1 MKDKKKFKLERK
13 IVEEVYETLKSYLT
27 RSKQLIAFIETEN
40 KEEQYTS
47 NLLILYCNSILNYMF
62 ELDKLLLEN
71 GSHYLVTADLVD
83 RLNKHKKV
91 LVELEEQFNSNTKY
105 SLKVH

>member
-1 MKDKKKFKLERK
+1 MKQKRFKLERK

-27 RSKQLIAFIETEN
+27 RSKHLIAFIETEN

-71 GSHYLVTADLVD
+71 GSHYLVTSDLVD
-83 RLNKHKKV
+83 KLNKHKKV
-91 LVELEEQFNSNTKY
+91 LVELEEQFNNNTRY

>member
-1 MKDKKKFKLERK
+1 MKQKKFKLERK

-27 RSKQLIAFIETEN
+27 RSKQLIAFIESEKT
-40 KEEQYTS
+40 EEQYTS

-62 ELDKLLLEN
+62 ELDKLLLQN
-71 GSHYLVTADLVD
+71 GSHYLVTADLVEK
-83 RLNKHKKV
+83 LNEHKKI
-91 LVELEEQFNSNTKY
+91 LVELEEQFNSNTRY

>member
-1 MKDKKKFKLERK
+1 MKQKKFKLERK

-27 RSKQLIAFIETEN
+27 RSKHLIAFIESEKT
-40 KEEQYTS
+40 EEQYTS

-71 GSHYLVTADLVD
+71 GSHYLVTEDLID
-83 RLNKHKKV
+83 KLNKHKKI
-91 LVELEEQFNSNTKY
+91 LIELEDRFNSNTRY

>member
-1 MKDKKKFKLERK
+1 MKDKKRFKLERK

-27 RSKQLIAFIETEN
+27 RSKHLIAFIEQEN
-40 KEEQYTS
+40 TAEQYTS
-47 NLLILYCNSILNYMF
+47 NMLILYCNSILNYMF
-62 ELDKLLLEN
+62 ELDKLLLED

-83 RLNKHKKV
+83 KLNKHKKV
-91 LVELEEQFNSNTKY
+91 LVELEEQFNNNTRY